1 MWMCPSPASSSLQ
14 LRQMAIPR
22 FTAID
27 GFSDA
32 AASTDLANIAVKYQS
47 RGMLDLLMNGS
58 RLAKKIGFE

>member
-1 MWMCPSPASSSLQ
+1 MICEWGASQPSFQLQ

-47 RGMLDLLMNGS
+47 RGMHFL
-58 RLAKKIGFE
+58 

>member
-1 MWMCPSPASSSLQ
+1 
-14 LRQMAIPR
+14 MAIPR

-32 AASTDLANIAVKYQS
+32 AASTDLANIAVKYHS

-58 RLAKKIGFE
+58 RLAKEIGFE

>member
-1 MWMCPSPASSSLQ
+1 MICSLQ

-47 RGMLDLLMNGS
+47 RGVLAELLMNGC
-58 RLAKKIGFE
+58 RLARKEIGFEDFEI